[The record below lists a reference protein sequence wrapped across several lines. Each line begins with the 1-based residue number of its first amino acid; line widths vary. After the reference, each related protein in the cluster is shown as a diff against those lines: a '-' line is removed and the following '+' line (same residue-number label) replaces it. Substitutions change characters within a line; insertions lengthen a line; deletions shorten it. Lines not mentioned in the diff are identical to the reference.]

1 MSDASFIKG
10 DPEAMAVFSA
20 QTKAPAPPA
29 SLARLGE
36 PVSPLG
42 TVEGILMA
50 VLDKAATGVVGAYI
64 GNTSEDMTTI
74 SAKVKAAA
82 AQYKA
87 TDLINSI
94 DLATSTLKVAD
105 KGIGVLKQFSGAGKT
120 PSTGTGTG
128 TDTGTGTG
136 GASPEHP
143 SAPKSV

>member
-36 PVSPLG
+36 GVSPLG

-50 VLDKAATGVVGAYI
+50 VLDKAATGVVSAYI

-94 DLATSTLKVAD
+94 DLATSTMKLAD
-105 KGIGVLKQFSGAGKT
+105 KGIGVLKQFSGSGAGKT
-120 PSTGTGTG
+120 QG
-128 TDTGTGTG
+128 TGTGTG

-143 SAPKSV
+143 SAPQSV